1 MKRLIL
7 AVLLAALA
15 ALAPTVTQAAG
26 TVVLT
31 STDHVPGQDVTVYT
45 YRLTADA
52 SDGSWPATASD
63 PIDGWIIRV
72 ETNPGATAP
81 TALYDLTLVDTD
93 GLDVMG
99 GVLANRSA
107 TLTEHVLS
115 PQPYV
120 RGAVT
125 ITGTNNAVNSA
136 VVDFKI
142 TVLR

>member
-1 MKRLIL
+1 MKKTVL
-7 AVLLAALA
+7 ALLLAL
-15 ALAPTVTQAAG
+15 LAPVLAHAAG

-31 STDHVPGQDVTVYT
+31 STDSVIGQSVKIYT
-45 YRLTADA
+45 YTLTADA
-52 SDGSWPATASD
+52 ADGTFPATASD

-81 TALYDLTLVDTD
+81 TALWDLTLVSD
-93 GLDVMG
+93 GLDVMN

-107 TLTEHVLS
+107 SATEHVLA

-120 RGAVT
+120 RGPVT
-125 ITGTNNAVNSA
+125 ITATNNAVNSA
-136 VVDFKI
+136 VIVLKI